1 LWAKLPSKDRKRWA
15 FSYQSERKRKRKK
28 AHAMLTHPSLRRRIV
43 LPFVVLVVFVG
54 AVGIAV
60 VSAQVGGSVEGAV
73 DNSLVRSSLRSNDR
87 LAGVEND
94 RLQQLRAATNTAGID
109 AAVARGDGAA
119 VGRLLGPIVG
129 NAQPEHLV
137 LRVLNAGGRQ
147 LVGLDRS
154 GATVKAFSDGAS
166 YTAQPALQ
174 HALHGDRDTLGD
186 KYLFVAN
193 ETPAMVYWVAPVW
206 TEAET
211 PAVAGVVLLGQSLS
225 EIAQTLT
232 GSSSMVI
239 AFYDL
244 GGSVLASSH
253 AGTPALAGDVRREV
267 TAETPV
273 RVATQWE
280 SRPYRLL
287 VNDWTMR
294 GTQLGYLATAV
305 PADDL
310 SGSLN
315 AIRFV
320 LVALFG
326 AIALGTILIGL
337 ALADRITR
345 PIDQLV
351 ASMQVVSAGDY
362 SQRVQV
368 ESPDEIGYLA
378 RTFNEMAAALQAQI
392 RARDEAYFRNLE
404 ALARAIDARD
414 PYTFEHSARVAAI
427 SLELAEGMRLPEAD
441 RVVLRRAGLLHDVGK
456 IGVSDKILA
465 KPGPLNDDEWGAIRR
480 HPVIG
485 YEMLKDVPFL
495 QPSLDPIRHHHERWD
510 GEGYPDGLK
519 GDSISQLARVVTL
532 ADAFDAMTS
541 DRPYRKGFS
550 FEFAARSI
558 INEGGRQFDPAVVE
572 AFKARK
578 AAIFARLEEMGKM
591 PTPHASD
598 IRLDSAA

>member
-1 LWAKLPSKDRKRWA
+1 MFR
-15 FSYQSERKRKRKK
+15 
-28 AHAMLTHPSLRRRIV
+28 HPSLRRRIV

-73 DNSLVRSSLRSNDR
+73 DNSLIRSSLRSNDR

-109 AAVARGDGAA
+109 AVVARGDGAA
-119 VGRLLGPIVG
+119 AGRLLGPIVG

-137 LRVLNAGGRQ
+137 LRVLDKSGRQ
-147 LVGLDRS
+147 LVGLSRT
-154 GATVKAFSDGAS
+154 GATVETQSDGAAYGS
-166 YTAQPALQ
+166 QAAVQ
-174 HALHGDRDTLGD
+174 HALRGDRDALGD
-186 KYLFVAN
+186 KYIFVAS
-193 ETPAMVYWVAPVW
+193 ETPPMLYWVAPIW
-206 TEAET
+206 TETET
-211 PAVAGVVLLGQSLS
+211 PTVAGAVLLAQSLT
-225 EIAQTLT
+225 EIAQTIT
-232 GSSSMVI
+232 GSSSLAVG
-239 AFYDL
+239 FYDSS
-244 GGSVLASSH
+244 GAVLASS
-253 AGTPALAGDVRREV
+253 LAGSPSLSSEVRHEV
-267 TAETPV
+267 TPDTPV
-273 RVATQWE
+273 RVATQWNG
-280 SRPYRLL
+280 RPYRLL

-294 GTQLGYLATAV
+294 GAQLGYLAAAV

-315 AIRFV
+315 AIRLV

-351 ASMQVVSAGDY
+351 ASMRVVSAGDY
-362 SQRVQV
+362 SRRVQV
-368 ESPDEIGYLA
+368 GSPDEIGYLA
-378 RTFNEMAAALQAQI
+378 TTFNEMTAALQEQI
-392 RARDEAYFRNLE
+392 RARDDAYFRNLE

-427 SLELAEGMRLPEAD
+427 SLELAQGMNLAEAD
-441 RVVLRRAGLLHDVGK
+441 LVVLRRAGLLHDVGK

-465 KPGPLNDDEWGAIRR
+465 KTGPLNDEEWASIRR

-519 GDSISQLARVVTL
+519 GASISQLARIVTL

-550 FEFAARSI
+550 FEFAARTMIS
-558 INEGGRQFDPAVVE
+558 EAGRQFDPAVVD

-578 AAIFARLEEMGKM
+578 AAIFARLEEMGKK
-591 PTPHASD
+591 PSPHASD
-598 IRLDSAA
+598 IRLDPVA

>member
-1 LWAKLPSKDRKRWA
+1 
-15 FSYQSERKRKRKK
+15 
-28 AHAMLTHPSLRRRIV
+28 MLTHPSLRRRIV
-43 LPFVVLVVFVG
+43 LPFIVLVVFVG

-109 AAVARGDGAA
+109 AAVGRGDAA
-119 VGRLLGPIVG
+119 AAGRLLGPIVG

-137 LRVLNAGGRQ
+137 IRVLSSGGRQ
-147 LVGLDRS
+147 VVGLRRN
-154 GATVKAFSDGAS
+154 GATVETFSDAAS
-166 YTAQPALQ
+166 YTGQPAVH
-174 HALHGDRDTLGD
+174 HALRGDRDTLGD
-186 KYLFVAN
+186 KYLFLAD
-193 ETPAMVYWVAPVW
+193 ESPAMVYWVAPIW
-206 TEAET
+206 TETEP
-211 PAVAGVVLLGQSLS
+211 PAVAGAVLLGQSLT
-225 EIAQTLT
+225 EIAQAIT
-232 GSSSMVI
+232 GSSTMVI
-239 AFYDL
+239 VFYDAA
-244 GGSVLASSH
+244 GSVLASSR
-253 AGTPALAGDVRREV
+253 AATPPLSSDVRRAV
-267 TAETPV
+267 TPETPV
-273 RVATQWE
+273 RVATQWDG
-280 SRPYRLL
+280 RPFRLL

-315 AIRFV
+315 AIRLV

-326 AIALGTILIGL
+326 AIALGTLLIGL

-362 SQRVQV
+362 SRRVQV

-378 RTFNEMAAALQAQI
+378 KTFNEMAAALQEQI

-427 SLELAEGMRLPEAD
+427 SLEIAQGMQLPDAD
-441 RVVLRRAGLLHDVGK
+441 IVVLRRAGLLHDVGK

-465 KPGPLNDDEWGAIRR
+465 KPGPLNDEEWASIRR

-485 YEMLKDVPFL
+485 YDMLKDVPFL

-519 GDSISQLARVVTL
+519 GASISQLARIVAL

-550 FEFAARSI
+550 FDFAARSI
-558 INEGGRQFDPAVVE
+558 ANEAGRQFDPAVVD

-578 AAIFARLEEMGKM
+578 AAIFALLEEMGKR

-598 IRLDSAA
+598 IRLDSVA

>member
-1 LWAKLPSKDRKRWA
+1 
-15 FSYQSERKRKRKK
+15 
-28 AHAMLTHPSLRRRIV
+28 MLRHPSLRRRIV
-43 LPFVVLVVFVG
+43 LPFIVLVVFVG

-94 RLQQLRAATNTAGID
+94 RLEQLRAATNTAGID
-109 AAVARGDGAA
+109 GVVARGDGAA
-119 VGRLLGPIVG
+119 AGRLLGPIVG

-137 LRVLNAGGRQ
+137 LRVLNASGRQ

-154 GATVKAFSDGAS
+154 DATVQTLSDGAS
-166 YTAQPALQ
+166 YSSLAAVQ
-174 HALHGDRDTLGD
+174 HALRGDRDALGD
-186 KYLFVAN
+186 KYLLLTG

-206 TEAET
+206 TETPT
-211 PAVAGVVLLGQSLS
+211 PAVAGVVLLGQSLA
-225 EIAQTLT
+225 EIAQTIT
-232 GSSSMVI
+232 GSSPMAVT
-239 AFYDL
+239 FYDS
-244 GGSVLASSH
+244 GGSVLASSRSS
-253 AGTPALAGDVRREV
+253 TPTLSGEVRHEV
-267 TAETPV
+267 TPNTPV
-273 RVATQWE
+273 RVATQWDG
-280 SRPYRLL
+280 RPYRLV

-294 GTQLGYLATAV
+294 GTQLGYLSTAV

-345 PIDQLV
+345 PIDELV
-351 ASMQVVSAGDY
+351 ASMRVVSAGDY
-362 SQRVQV
+362 SRRVQV
-368 ESPDEIGYLA
+368 DSPDEIGYLA
-378 RTFNEMAAALQAQI
+378 RTFNEMTAALQAQI
-392 RARDEAYFRNLE
+392 RERDDAYFRNLE

-427 SLELAEGMRLPEAD
+427 SLELAEGLQLSEAD
-441 RVVLRRAGLLHDVGK
+441 LVVLRRAGLLHDVGK
-456 IGVSDKILA
+456 IGVSDKVLA
-465 KPGPLNDDEWGAIRR
+465 KPGPLNEEEWAAIRR

-485 YEMLKDVPFL
+485 YDMLKDVPFL

-519 GDSISQLARVVTL
+519 GTSISQLARVVTL

-558 INEGGRQFDPAVVE
+558 VNEAGRQFDPAVVE
-572 AFKARK
+572 AFKERK
-578 AAIFARLEEMGKM
+578 AAIFARLEEMGKQ

-598 IRLDSAA
+598 IRLDSVA

>member
-1 LWAKLPSKDRKRWA
+1 
-15 FSYQSERKRKRKK
+15 
-28 AHAMLTHPSLRRRIV
+28 MLRHPSLRRRIV
-43 LPFVVLVVFVG
+43 LPFIVLVVFVG

-94 RLQQLRAATNTAGID
+94 RLQQVRAATNTAGID
-109 AAVARGDGAA
+109 AVVARGDAA
-119 VGRLLGPIVG
+119 AAGRLLGPIVG

-137 LRVLNAGGRQ
+137 IRVLNSGGRQ
-147 LVGLDRS
+147 LVGLRRS
-154 GATVKAFSDGAS
+154 GTDVETFSDGTS
-166 YTAQPALQ
+166 YTGQPGVH
-174 HALHGDRDTLGD
+174 HALRGDRDALGD
-186 KYLFVAN
+186 KYLFLSD
-193 ETPAMVYWVAPVW
+193 ETPAMVYWVAPIW
-206 TEAET
+206 TETET
-211 PAVAGVVLLGQSLS
+211 PTVAGAVVLGQSLS
-225 EIAQTLT
+225 EIAQTIT
-232 GSSSMVI
+232 GSTAMVVS
-239 AFYDL
+239 FYDAA
-244 GGSVLASSH
+244 GSVLGSSR
-253 AGTPALAGDVRREV
+253 GDTPSLSTDVRHEV
-267 TAETPV
+267 TPDTPV
-273 RVATQWE
+273 RLATQWDG
-280 SRPYRLL
+280 RPYRLL
-287 VNDWTMR
+287 INDWTMR

-351 ASMQVVSAGDY
+351 ASMRVVSAGDY
-362 SQRVQV
+362 SRRVQV
-368 ESPDEIGYLA
+368 QSDDEIGYLA
-378 RTFNEMAAALQAQI
+378 STFNDMTAALQEQI

-427 SLELAEGMRLPEAD
+427 SLELAEGMKLPEAD
-441 RVVLRRAGLLHDVGK
+441 LVVLRRAGLLHDVGK

-465 KPGPLNDDEWGAIRR
+465 KQGPLNDEEWAAIRR

-485 YEMLKDVPFL
+485 YDMLKDVPFL

-558 INEGGRQFDPAVVE
+558 VNESGRQFDPAVVE

-578 AAIFARLEEMGKM
+578 AAIFTRLEEMGKR

-598 IRLDSAA
+598 IRLDSVA

>member
-1 LWAKLPSKDRKRWA
+1 MFR
-15 FSYQSERKRKRKK
+15 
-28 AHAMLTHPSLRRRIV
+28 HPSLRRRIV
-43 LPFVVLVVFVG
+43 LPFIVLVVFVG

-109 AAVARGDGAA
+109 TIVARGDSAA
-119 VGRLLGPIVG
+119 AGRLLGPIVG

-137 LRVLNAGGRQ
+137 LRVLDKSGRL
-147 LVGLDRS
+147 LVGLGRK
-154 GATVKAFSDGAS
+154 GATVETLSDA
-166 YTAQPALQ
+166 PAYGSQAAVQ
-174 HALHGDRDTLGD
+174 HALRGDRDALGD
-186 KYLFVAN
+186 KYIFVAS
-193 ETPAMVYWVAPVW
+193 ETPPMLYWVAPIW
-206 TEAET
+206 TETET
-211 PAVAGVVLLGQSLS
+211 PTVAGAVLLGQSLT
-225 EIAQTLT
+225 EIAQTISGT
-232 GSSSMVI
+232 SSLAVG
-239 AFYDL
+239 FYDSS
-244 GGSVLASSH
+244 GAVLASSLN
-253 AGTPALAGDVRREV
+253 GSPSLSSGVRHEV
-267 TAETPV
+267 TADTPV
-273 RVATQWE
+273 RVATQWG
-280 SRPYRLL
+280 SRPYRVL

-294 GTQLGYLATAV
+294 GARLGYLAVAV
-305 PADDL
+305 AADDL

-315 AIRFV
+315 AIRLV

-351 ASMQVVSAGDY
+351 ASMRVVSAGDY
-362 SQRVQV
+362 SRRVEV

-378 RTFNEMAAALQAQI
+378 TTFNEMTAALQEQI

-427 SLELAEGMRLPEAD
+427 SLELAKGMNLVESD
-441 RVVLRRAGLLHDVGK
+441 LVVLRRAGLLHDVGK

-465 KPGPLNDDEWGAIRR
+465 KTGPLNDEEWASIRR

-519 GDSISQLARVVTL
+519 GTSISQLARIVTL

-550 FEFAARSI
+550 FEFAARTMIS
-558 INEGGRQFDPAVVE
+558 EAGRQFDPAVVD

-578 AAIFARLEEMGKM
+578 AAIFARLEEMGKK
-591 PTPHASD
+591 PSPHASD
-598 IRLDSAA
+598 IRLDPVA

>member
-1 LWAKLPSKDRKRWA
+1 MGDVFYIEQGARKEA
-15 FSYQSERKRKRKK
+15 T
-28 AHAMLTHPSLRRRIV
+28 MLRHPSLRRRIV
-43 LPFVVLVVFVG
+43 LPFIVLVVFVG

-109 AAVARGDGAA
+109 TAVARGDGAA
-119 VGRLLGPIVG
+119 GARPLGP
-129 NAQPEHLV
+129 
-137 LRVLNAGGRQ
+137 LRRNGV
-147 LVGLDRS
+147 
-154 GATVKAFSDGAS
+154 TVETFSDAAAYS
-166 YTAQPALQ
+166 SQPAVR
-174 HALHGDRDTLGD
+174 HALRGDRDALGD
-186 KYLFVAN
+186 KYILLAS
-193 ETPAMVYWVAPVW
+193 ETPPMLYWVAPIW
-206 TEAET
+206 TETEP
-211 PAVAGVVLLGQSLS
+211 PAVGGAVLLGQSLT

-232 GSSSMVI
+232 GSSSLAI
-239 AFYDL
+239 GFYDAS
-244 GGSVLASSH
+244 GMVLASSL
-253 AGTPALAGDVRREV
+253 AGSPALSSEVRHQV
-267 TAETPV
+267 TPETPV
-273 RVATQWE
+273 RVATQWDG
-280 SRPYRLL
+280 RPYRLL

-294 GTQLGYLATAV
+294 GAQLGYLAAAV
-305 PADDL
+305 PSDDL

-315 AIRFV
+315 AIRLV

-326 AIALGTILIGL
+326 AIALGTMLIGL

-351 ASMQVVSAGDY
+351 ASMRVVSAGDY
-362 SQRVQV
+362 SRRVQV
-368 ESPDEIGYLA
+368 ESADEIGYLA
-378 RTFNEMAAALQAQI
+378 TTFNEMTAALQEQI

-427 SLELAEGMRLPEAD
+427 SLELAEGMKLSEAD
-441 RVVLRRAGLLHDVGK
+441 LVVLRRAGRLHDVGK

-465 KPGPLNDDEWGAIRR
+465 KAGPLNDEEWASIKR

-519 GDSISQLARVVTL
+519 GAAISQLARIVTL

-550 FEFAARSI
+550 FEFAARTMAS
-558 INEGGRQFDPAVVE
+558 ESGRQFDPAVVE
-572 AFKARK
+572 AFTARK
-578 AAIFARLEEMGKM
+578 AAFSARLEEMGKR

-598 IRLDSAA
+598 IRFDSVA

>member
-1 LWAKLPSKDRKRWA
+1 
-15 FSYQSERKRKRKK
+15 
-28 AHAMLTHPSLRRRIV
+28 MLRHPSLRRRIV
-43 LPFVVLVVFVG
+43 LPFIVLVVFVG
-54 AVGIAV
+54 AVGVAV

-94 RLQQLRAATNTAGID
+94 RLQQLRAATNTSGID
-109 AAVARGDGAA
+109 TAVTRGDGAA
-119 VGRLLGPIVG
+119 AGRLLGPIVG

-137 LRVLNAGGRQ
+137 LRVLNGSGSQ
-147 LVGLDRS
+147 LVGLDRT
-154 GATVKAFSDGAS
+154 GASVETFSDGAS
-166 YTAQPALQ
+166 YASQPAVG
-174 HALHGDRDTLGD
+174 HALHGDRDGLGD
-186 KYLFVAN
+186 KYVFMSA
-193 ETPAMVYWVAPVW
+193 ETPAMVYWVAPIW
-206 TEAET
+206 TETQT
-211 PAVAGVVLLGQSLS
+211 PAVAGVVLLGQSLT
-225 EIAQTLT
+225 EIAQTIT
-232 GSSSMVI
+232 GSSPMVV
-239 AFYDL
+239 AFYDSA
-244 GGSVLASSH
+244 GSVVASTRG
-253 AGTPALAGDVRREV
+253 GTPSLSGDVRRGV
-267 TAETPV
+267 TPETPV
-273 RVATQWE
+273 RVATEWD

-287 VNDWTMR
+287 VNDWSMR
-294 GTQLGYLATAV
+294 GAQLGYLATAV

-315 AIRFV
+315 AIRLV

-362 SQRVQV
+362 SRRVQV
-368 ESPDEIGYLA
+368 ESPDEIGFLA
-378 RTFNEMAAALQAQI
+378 TTFNEMTAALQAQI

-427 SLELAEGMRLPEAD
+427 GLELAEGMQLPEAD
-441 RVVLRRAGLLHDVGK
+441 LVVLRRAGLLHDVGK

-465 KPGPLNDDEWGAIRR
+465 KAGPLNDEEWAAIRR

-485 YEMLKDVPFL
+485 YDMLKDVPFL

-519 GDSISQLARVVTL
+519 GEAISQLARVVTL

-558 INEGGRQFDPAVVE
+558 VNEAGRQFDPAVVE

-578 AAIFARLEEMGKM
+578 AAIFARLEEMGKR

-598 IRLDSAA
+598 IRLDSVA

>member
-1 LWAKLPSKDRKRWA
+1 
-15 FSYQSERKRKRKK
+15 
-28 AHAMLTHPSLRRRIV
+28 MLRHPTLRRRIV
-43 LPFVVLVVFVG
+43 LPFIVLVVFVG

-73 DNSLVRSSLRSNDR
+73 DNSLVGSSLRSNDR

-109 AAVARGDGAA
+109 TVGTRGDGVAA
-119 VGRLLGPIVG
+119 GRLLGPIVG

-137 LRVLNAGGRQ
+137 LRVLNSSGRQ
-147 LVGLDRS
+147 LVGLQRS
-154 GATVKAFSDGAS
+154 GATVQTFADGAVYAS
-166 YTAQPALQ
+166 QPAVQ
-174 HALHGDRDTLGD
+174 HALRGDRDALGD
-186 KYLFVAN
+186 KYIFLAN
-193 ETPAMVYWVAPVW
+193 ETPAMVYWVAPIW
-206 TEAET
+206 TETDT
-211 PAVAGVVLLGQSLS
+211 PSVAGAVLLGQSLT
-225 EIAQTLT
+225 EIAQTIT
-232 GSSSMVI
+232 GSSSV
-239 AFYDL
+239 AVGFFDL
-244 GGSVLASSH
+244 SGTVLASS
-253 AGTPALAGDVRREV
+253 LAGSPSLSSDVRNQV
-267 TAETPV
+267 TPETPV
-273 RVATQWE
+273 RAAAHWNG
-280 SRPYRLL
+280 RPYRML
-287 VNDWTMR
+287 VNDWNMR
-294 GTQLGYLATAV
+294 GVPLGYFGAAV

-310 SGSLN
+310 SDSLN

-326 AIALGTILIGL
+326 AIALGTMVIGL

-351 ASMQVVSAGDY
+351 ASMRVVSAGDY
-362 SQRVQV
+362 SRRVQI

-378 RTFNEMAAALQAQI
+378 KTFNEMTAALQEQI

-427 SLELAEGMRLPEAD
+427 SQELAEGMNLSEAD
-441 RVVLRRAGLLHDVGK
+441 LVVLRRAGLLHDVGK

-465 KPGPLNDDEWGAIRR
+465 KPGPLNDEEWAAIRR

-485 YEMLKDVPFL
+485 YDMLKDVPFL

-510 GEGYPDGLK
+510 GEGYPDALK
-519 GDSISQLARVVTL
+519 GESISQLARIVTL
-532 ADAFDAMTS
+532 ADVFDAMTS

-550 FEFAARSI
+550 FEFASRSI
-558 INEGGRQFDPAVVE
+558 VNEAGRQFDPAVVE

-578 AAIFARLEEMGKM
+578 AAIFARLEEMGKQ

-598 IRLDSAA
+598 IRLGTVA

>member
-1 LWAKLPSKDRKRWA
+1 
-15 FSYQSERKRKRKK
+15 
-28 AHAMLTHPSLRRRIV
+28 MLRHPSLRRRIV
-43 LPFVVLVVFVG
+43 LPFIVLVVFVG

-87 LAGVEND
+87 LASVEND

-109 AAVARGDGAA
+109 TAVTRGDGVAA
-119 VGRLLGPIVG
+119 ARLLGPIVG

-137 LRVLNAGGRQ
+137 LRVLSNGGRQ
-147 LVGLDRS
+147 LAGLRRD
-154 GATVKAFSDGAS
+154 GATVKSFSDAAS
-166 YTAQPALQ
+166 YSGQPAVH
-174 HALHGDRDTLGD
+174 HALRGDRDTLGD
-186 KYLFVAN
+186 KYLFVAD
-193 ETPAMVYWVAPVW
+193 ETPAMVYWVAPIW
-206 TEAET
+206 TETEP

-225 EIAQTLT
+225 EVVRTIT
-232 GSSSMVI
+232 GSSPIVI
-239 AFYDL
+239 AFYD
-244 GGSVLASSH
+244 GAGAVQASSRG
-253 AGTPALAGDVRREV
+253 AIPSLSSDVRHAV
-267 TAETPV
+267 TSDTPV
-273 RVATQWE
+273 RVATQWDG
-280 SRPYRLL
+280 RPFRLL

-315 AIRFV
+315 AIRLV

-362 SQRVQV
+362 SRRVEV
-368 ESPDEIGYLA
+368 ESQDEIGYLA
-378 RTFNEMAAALQAQI
+378 TTFNQMTAALQEQI

-427 SLELAEGMRLPEAD
+427 GLEIAHGMQLPEAD
-441 RVVLRRAGLLHDVGK
+441 LVVLRRAGLLHDVGK
-456 IGVSDKILA
+456 IGVSDKVLA
-465 KPGPLNDDEWGAIRR
+465 KPGPLNDEEWASIRR
-480 HPVIG
+480 HPLIG
-485 YEMLKDVPFL
+485 YDMLKDVPFL

-519 GDSISQLARVVTL
+519 GASISQLARIVTL

-558 INEGGRQFDPAVVE
+558 ANEAGRQFDPAVVE
-572 AFKARK
+572 AFKERK
-578 AAIFARLEEMGKM
+578 AAIFALLEEMGKR

-598 IRLDSAA
+598 IRLDNVA

>member
-1 LWAKLPSKDRKRWA
+1 
-15 FSYQSERKRKRKK
+15 
-28 AHAMLTHPSLRRRIV
+28 MLRHPSLRRRIV
-43 LPFVVLVVFVG
+43 LPFIVLVVFVG
-54 AVGIAV
+54 AVGMAV

-109 AAVARGDGAA
+109 AVVARGDAA
-119 VGRLLGPIVG
+119 AAARLLGPIVG

-137 LRVLNAGGRQ
+137 LRVLNGSGRH
-147 LVGLDRS
+147 LVGLDRTD
-154 GATVKAFSDGAS
+154 ATVQTFAHGAS
-166 YTAQPALQ
+166 YTSQGAVQ
-174 HALHGDRDTLGD
+174 HALRGDRDALGD
-186 KYLFVAN
+186 KYLFVTG
-193 ETPAMVYWVAPVW
+193 ETPAMVYWVAPIW
-206 TEAET
+206 TETQT
-211 PAVAGVVLLGQSLS
+211 PAVAGVVLLGQSLA
-225 EIAQTLT
+225 EIAHTIT
-232 GSSSMVI
+232 GSSSV
-239 AFYDL
+239 AVGFYDL
-244 GGSVLASSH
+244 SGTSLASS
-253 AGTPALAGDVRREV
+253 LAGSPSLSSEVRHHV
-267 TAETPV
+267 TPDTPV
-273 RVATQWE
+273 RVATQWD

-294 GTQLGYLATAV
+294 GVQLGYLGAGV

-362 SQRVQV
+362 SRRVQV

-378 RTFNEMAAALQAQI
+378 RTLNEMTAALQAQI
-392 RARDEAYFRNLE
+392 RARDQAYFPNLE
-404 ALARAIDARD
+404 TLARAIHAPP
-414 PYTFEHSARVAAI
+414 PYTLQHSARVPAI
-427 SLELAEGMRLPEAD
+427 SLQPAEGLHLSEVD
-441 RVVLRRAGLLHDVGK
+441 LVVLRRAGLLHDVGK
-456 IGVSDKILA
+456 IGVSDKILS
-465 KPGPLNDDEWGAIRR
+465 KPGPLHDRE
-480 HPVIG
+480 
-485 YEMLKDVPFL
+485 
-495 QPSLDPIRHHHERWD
+495 
-510 GEGYPDGLK
+510 GEGYRDGLK
-519 GDSISQLARVVTL
+519 GASISQLARVVPL

-550 FEFAARSI
+550 FEFAARTIMS
-558 INEGGRQFDPAVVE
+558 EAGGQFAPAVVE
-572 AFKARK
+572 AFKEKK
-578 AAIFARLEEMGKM
+578 AAIFARLEEMGKR

-598 IRLDSAA
+598 IRLDSVA

>member
-1 LWAKLPSKDRKRWA
+1 M
-15 FSYQSERKRKRKK
+15 FS
-28 AHAMLTHPSLRRRIV
+28 HPSLRRRIV
-43 LPFVVLVVFVG
+43 LPFIVLVVFVG

-109 AAVARGDGAA
+109 SVVARGDGAA
-119 VGRLLGPIVG
+119 AGRLLGPIVG

-137 LRVLNAGGRQ
+137 LRVLEKSGRQ
-147 LVGLDRS
+147 LVGLGRNS
-154 GATVKAFSDGAS
+154 ATVESLSDGAV
-166 YTAQPALQ
+166 YTSQAAVQ
-174 HALHGDRDTLGD
+174 HALRGERDALGD
-186 KYLFVAN
+186 KYVFVAS
-193 ETPAMVYWVAPVW
+193 ETPPMLYWVAPIW
-206 TEAET
+206 TETET
-211 PAVAGVVLLGQSLS
+211 PTVAGAVLLGQSLT
-225 EIAQTLT
+225 EIAQTIT
-232 GSSSMVI
+232 GSSSLAVG
-239 AFYDL
+239 FY
-244 GGSVLASSH
+244 GSSGTVLASSV
-253 AGTPALAGDVRREV
+253 AGSPSLSSDVRHQV
-267 TAETPV
+267 TPDTPV
-273 RVATQWE
+273 RVATQWGG
-280 SRPYRLL
+280 RPYRLL

-294 GTQLGYLATAV
+294 GSPVGYLAVAV

-315 AIRFV
+315 AIRLV

-351 ASMQVVSAGDY
+351 ASMRVVSAGDY
-362 SQRVQV
+362 SRRVEV

-378 RTFNEMAAALQAQI
+378 TTFNEMTAALQEQI

-427 SLELAEGMRLPEAD
+427 SLELAKGMNLAEPD
-441 RVVLRRAGLLHDVGK
+441 LVVLRRAGLLHDVGK

-465 KPGPLNDDEWGAIRR
+465 KTGPLNDDEWASIRR

-519 GDSISQLARVVTL
+519 GASISQLARIVTL

-550 FEFAARSI
+550 FEFAARTMIS
-558 INEGGRQFDPAVVE
+558 EAGRQFDPAVVD

-578 AAIFARLEEMGKM
+578 AAIFARLEEMGKN
-591 PTPHASD
+591 PSPHASD
-598 IRLDSAA
+598 IRLDPVA